1 MIYRRFGRTQLQM
14 PVFSCGGMR
23 YQQKWQDIP
32 LNEVTAENQQ
42 NLQATIRRSIAL
54 GINHIETARG
64 YGSSERQLGQILSEM
79 PRESLIVQTKIGPE
93 KDPATFI
100 KNFEESLKRLQLD
113 HVDLLAIHG
122 INNPETLEWSIR
134 PGGCLEAAR
143 KLQAQ
148 GLARHIGFSTHAATS
163 AILDA
168 IKAPGPDGRGF
179 DYVNLHWYYIFQR
192 NWPAVEEA
200 TRRDMGVFIISP
212 SDKGGMLYQPSEK
225 LMALCQPLHPL
236 IFNDLFCLARQEV
249 HTLSI
254 GAARPTDFDLHV
266 ESLQYMDRLGQIL
279 PAIIQRL
286 DNAVRETMGAELS
299 RPFEMDLPE
308 WEQTP
313 GEINVPIILW
323 LRNLAMAYDMI
334 EYGKMRYSLLGNGGH
349 WFPGKNAANVREL
362 DLAPI
367 AQHSK
372 LGDGLV
378 PMLEETHRL
387 LWKEPVKRLSQ
398 S

>member
-1 MIYRRFGRTQLQM
+1 MIYRRFGRTQLRM

-32 LNEVTAENQQ
+32 LTEVTVENQQ
-42 NLQATIRRSIAL
+42 NLEATIRRSIEL

-64 YGSSERQLGQILSEM
+64 YGSSERQLGQIL
-79 PRESLIVQTKIGPE
+79 PKFARESLIVQTKIGPE
-93 KDPATFI
+93 KDPANFI
-100 KNFEESLKRLQLD
+100 KNFEESLERLQLD

-122 INNPETLEWSIR
+122 INNRETLELSIR

-143 KLQAQ
+143 KIQAQ
-148 GLARHIGFSTHAATS
+148 GLARHIGFSTHATTS
-163 AILDA
+163 EILEA
-168 IKAPGPDGRGF
+168 IKTPGPDGRGF
-179 DYVNLHWYYIFQR
+179 DYVNLHWYFIFQR

-200 TRRDMGVFIISP
+200 TRRDMGMFIISP
-212 SDKGGMLYQPSEK
+212 SDKGGMLYRPSEK
-225 LMALCQPLHPL
+225 LMSLCEPLHPL

-266 ESLQYMDRLGQIL
+266 KSLEYMDRLNEIL
-279 PAIIQRL
+279 PPIIQRL
-286 DNAVRETMGAELS
+286 ENAVKEKVGAGLS
-299 RPFEMDLPE
+299 RPFEIGLPE

-313 GEINVPIILW
+313 GEINLPIILW
-323 LRNLAMAYDMI
+323 LRNLAMAYDMT
-334 EYGKMRYSLLGNGGH
+334 EYGKMRYNLLGNGGH
-349 WFPGKNAANVREL
+349 WFPGKNAAEVREL
-362 DLAPI
+362 DLTPI
-367 AQHSK
+367 ATQSG
-372 LGDGLV
+372 LGDRLM
-378 PMLEETHRL
+378 PMLEETHRM